1 MKSNFQLCLTMCN
14 LFRSLN
20 YIKIQFLLSFH
31 FQNEWRYRVNGEIHG
46 PWMCTRNH
54 CKRDHKKQQQQPF
67 FLLVRWYDFKW
78 FLFCQVKLV
87 CLHNEIDTHSSSS
100 SENEKI
106 YIILTVKLYI
116 NCTCVHTCYK
126 YILLVELVVCR
137 SNRDMLFVILARSTP
152 NWAWYHSDKYSYRA
166 YA

>member
-1 MKSNFQLCLTMCN
+1 MKSNFQLTMCN
-14 LFRSLN
+14 LFWSLN
-20 YIKIQFLLSFH
+20 YIKIECFFSFC
-31 FQNEWRYRVNGEIHG
+31 FQNEWRYRANGEIHG
-46 PWMCTRNH
+46 PWTCTRNH
-54 CKRDHKKQQQQPF
+54 CKRDYKKQQQPF
-67 FLLVRWYDFKW
+67 FFLVRWYDFKW
-78 FLFCQVKLV
+78 FLFCQVKLM

-100 SENEKI
+100 SSRNKKM

-126 YILLVELVVCR
+126 YILLAVLVVCR